1 MFNTRTGRRPG
12 RVLKLPFC
20 LQHCFFLLEN
30 TLTLHEEKILHM
42 KTIINLS
49 ILFVAMGCL
58 SLGAQTPEYGNAAYY
73 ADYFHGKK
81 TASGEN
87 YSKYEFTCAHKHH
100 PFGTQL
106 KVTRMDNM
114 KSVTVRVN
122 DRGPY
127 TPGFVVDLSW
137 AAADQIGLLLDG
149 KAEVKVE
156 VAGFSSGMATPAQ
169 QQVPTAYSAPS
180 SQMQARAVE
189 QPAKAPEQSFKLPL
203 PPKPVTFNS
212 AFPEETNYQ
221 AAKTPE
227 RSATPAAYS
236 DVPTSYS
243 AASAP
248 IRTSAGSYAIQ
259 VGSYTNKANAERQ
272 AKMIRDKGVKD
283 VSIKESRNSAG
294 APLYRILVGPY
305 ADRDQ
310 ASKQSGTL
318 KSKYE
323 LSGFVVNMA
332 NL

>member
-1 MFNTRTGRRPG
+1 
-12 RVLKLPFC
+12 
-20 LQHCFFLLEN
+20 
-30 TLTLHEEKILHM
+30 M
-42 KTIINLS
+42 KTILNLS

-81 TASGEN
+81 TASGET

-156 VAGFSSGMATPAQ
+156 VAGFSSGMATPTQ

-180 SQMQARAVE
+180 SPMQARAVE
-189 QPAKAPEQSFKLPL
+189 QPAKAPQQQFKLPL
-203 PPKPVTFNS
+203 PPKPVTFNG

-227 RSATPAAYS
+227 RVATPAAYS

-283 VSIKESRNSAG
+283 VSIRESRNSAG

-310 ASKQSGTL
+310 ASKQTGTL